1 MKSRYHT
8 LSTGILSLMLVSCF
22 SYRELPV
29 EYDYSYKGRFDKYS
43 SYDFLLQAENEE
55 LASNGELIKKAI
67 DSHMKFLGYKRKE
80 SKPDL
85 LLSFRVFV
93 DSLNFRG
100 YDQPKIEDWMNRQD
114 RDLQYNQLKIGMK
127 EGTLLIQ
134 IFDRKQKASIWQGYA
149 TDYYGRVNFS
159 DIRDINNAVK
169 SILNKYQFFADG
181 FMDERKKILSQT
193 P

>member
-1 MKSRYHT
+1 MKSRSHLIMIGA
-8 LSTGILSLMLVSCF
+8 LSVVMASCF

-43 SYDFLLQAENEE
+43 NYDFLLQSENEE
-55 LASNGELIKKAI
+55 LEGGGKIIQSAI
-67 DSHMKFLGYKRKE
+67 ESHMKFLGYKRKDN
-80 SKPDL
+80 KPDL

-100 YDQPKIEDWMNRQD
+100 YNQPRIEDWMAKQD
-114 RDLQYNQLKIGMK
+114 RDLEYDRQKIGMK

-134 IFDRKQKASIWQGYA
+134 IFDRKQKTSIWQGYA

-159 DIRDINNAVK
+159 DYRDVNNAVK

-181 FMDERKKILSQT
+181 FLDEQKKILSQT